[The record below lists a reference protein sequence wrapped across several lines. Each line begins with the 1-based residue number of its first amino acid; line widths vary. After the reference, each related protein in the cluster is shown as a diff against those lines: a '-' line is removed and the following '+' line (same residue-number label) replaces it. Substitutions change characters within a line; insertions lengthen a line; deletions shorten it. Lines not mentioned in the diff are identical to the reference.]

1 MRLQR
6 VGQDWTTFTSL
17 HILKLD
23 WIPLHHMSFCSALIL
38 CKPCREWPESMFLP
52 YNEHKMSFLLTFRVT
67 MWLTDFHG
75 HEFEQTLGGGGG
87 QGSLVCCG
95 PRGHSR
101 MRLSDWNSNCKMGKW
116 YFLAQNGSARRQ
128 TRRKSHAFSERQIG
142 FVPKC
147 GHCPVSDSMCCS
159 PGMETLDSESKTTG
173 PVVLSLWWVQ
183 SRASSSKSTS
193 PSP

>member
-1 MRLQR
+1 MQPVQPKGNQSWVFNWRTDAEAETILRPPDVKNWLIWKDPDARKDWGQEEKGATENER
-6 VGQDWTTFTSL
+6 VAR
-17 HILKLD
+17 
-23 WIPLHHMSFCSALIL
+23 HHQF
-38 CKPCREWPESMFLP
+38 
-52 YNEHKMSFLLTFRVT
+52 N
-67 MWLTDFHG
+67 G